1 MKKELMSSAST
12 KRTTPLV
19 FVKQARQQAV
29 RILFETKFKYPTRI
43 TVGSATCEN
52 APGSEKVYEK
62 LVRLIKESDLKNI
75 VISRVGCV
83 GRCSAEPVVTVITS
97 HKLPVKYV
105 NMTPEKA
112 ERVFREHVVGGRL
125 VEEFSM
131 SFNGKTGQVERV
143 VAICSGI
150 NCLGKHSLELA
161 AVLKEELIR
170 HKLSEKV
177 AITYSACQGLC
188 ERGPMV
194 FILPDEVYYHHV
206 TPALM
211 KRIVEEH
218 FIEGSPL
225 ADHIWRSNRL
235 TNRFFPIFGDIDF
248 FGKQLRLTLRNCGVI
263 DPESLNEYLAVRG
276 YEAAALVL
284 EKMSSQEVIDAIAKS
299 GLRGRGGGGYA
310 TGQKW
315 RSAASQK
322 SAVKYIICNADEG
335 DPGAFMDRS
344 TIEGDPHTVL
354 EGIIIGAYAIGAS
367 KGYIYIRAEYP
378 LAIKR
383 LEKAIL
389 DARKAGFLGENIF
402 GTSWNFDIELR
413 LGAGAFV
420 CGEETALLR
429 SIEGERGMPM
439 PRPPYPAESG
449 LWDAPTVI
457 NNVETFANVPLI
469 ILDGAEWFASIGTA
483 KSKGTKVFALA
494 GKVVNNGLIEVPMG
508 TTLRDVV
515 YEIGGGIKNKKTFK
529 AVQTGGPAGGC
540 LPASSLNTPIDY
552 ESLTAAGSIMGSG
565 GMIVMDED
573 TCMVDVAKY
582 FLDFTQ
588 SESCGKCIPCREGTK
603 RMLEI
608 LQRITAGKGQPDD
621 IAKLL
626 RLGETIKKAS
636 LCGLGQAAP
645 NPVLS
650 TITHFRNEYE
660 AHIKEKRCPAKVCT
674 SLIGYEIDAEK
685 CVGCGAC
692 KKRCPVQCID
702 GKPKE
707 QHVIDQAK
715 CIHCGACFMVC
726 KFNAVLK
733 K

>member
-1 MKKELMSSAST
+1 MEKGNIKNL
-12 KRTTPLV
+12 TPLA
-19 FVKQARQQAV
+19 FVKQARQRAV
-29 RILFETKFKYPTRI
+29 KNLFDNKFKYPIRI

-52 APGSEKVYEK
+52 AAGAEKVYEK
-62 LVRLIKESDLKNI
+62 TTQLMAEYNVKNA
-75 VISRVGCV
+75 VVSRVGCV
-83 GRCSAEPVVTVITS
+83 GRCSSEPVVTVVTA

-105 NMTPEKA
+105 SMTPEKM
-112 ERVFREHVVGGRL
+112 ERVFKEHIIGGKVVN
-125 VEEFSM
+125 EYSM
-131 SFNGKTGQVERV
+131 SFNGKNGNLERV
-143 VAICSGI
+143 IAICSGI
-150 NCLGKHSLELA
+150 NCIGKNSLELETTFKA
-161 AVLKEELIR
+161 ELAK
-170 HKLSEKV
+170 HNLSDKV

-188 ERGPMV
+188 EKGPMV
-194 FILPDEVYYHHV
+194 FIMPDEIFYHHV
-206 TPALM
+206 TPALA
-211 KRIVEEH
+211 KKIVEEH
-218 FIEGSPL
+218 LLEGAPL
-225 ADHIWRSNRL
+225 TDHIWRTNRL
-235 TNRFFPIFGDIDF
+235 ANRFFPIFGDIDF
-248 FGKQLRLTLRNCGVI
+248 FSRQLRLTLRNCGVI
-263 DPESLNEYLAVRG
+263 DPESIEEYLAVRG
-276 YEAAALVL
+276 YEAAAFVL
-284 EKMSSQEVIDAIAKS
+284 EKMSAQDVIDAVSKS
-299 GLRGRGGGGYA
+299 GLRGRGGGGYP

-315 RSAASQK
+315 RAAASQN
-322 SAVKYIICNADEG
+322 SSIKYIICNADEG

-354 EGIIIGAYAIGAS
+354 EGMIIGAYAIGAS
-367 KGYIYIRAEYP
+367 KGYVYIRAEYP

-389 DARKAGFLGENIF
+389 EARKAGFLGKNIF
-402 GTSWNFDIELR
+402 GSSWSFDIELR

-439 PRPPYPAESG
+439 PRPPYPTESG
-449 LWDAPTVI
+449 LWDYPTVI
-457 NNVETFANVPLI
+457 NNVETFANVPLV
-469 ILDGAEWFASIGTA
+469 ILDGPEWFASIGTA

-508 TTLRDVV
+508 TTLRQVV
-515 YEIGGGIKNKKTFK
+515 YEIGGGIKNNKAFK

-540 LPASSLNTPIDY
+540 LPASSLDTPIDY

-608 LQRITAGKGQPDD
+608 LQRITAGQGQPDD
-621 IAKLL
+621 IAKLQ
-626 RLGETIKKAS
+626 RLGETIKKTS

-650 TITHFRNEYE
+650 TITHFREEYE
-660 AHIKEKRCPAKVCT
+660 VHIKEKRCPAKVCAN
-674 SLIGYEIDAEK
+674 LIVYEIDPEK
-685 CVGCGAC
+685 CVGCGMC
-692 KKRCPVQCID
+692 KKKCPVQCIE

-707 QHVIDQAK
+707 KHTIDKAR
-715 CIHCGACFMVC
+715 CIRCGACFMVC
-726 KFNAVLK
+726 KFDAVLK